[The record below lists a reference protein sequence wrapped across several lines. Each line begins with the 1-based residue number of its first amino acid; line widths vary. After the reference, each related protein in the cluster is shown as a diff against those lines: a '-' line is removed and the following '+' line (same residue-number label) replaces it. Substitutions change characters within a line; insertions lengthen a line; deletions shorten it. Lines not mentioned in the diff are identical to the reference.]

1 MSAGACSYIF
11 SAQSAAVNI
20 GWVTPSPKCLCWQYI
35 LTYGISFY
43 FSSFHFPLRNTQKDL
58 GETAKTTKNDT
69 SRTRTDASE
78 ESRFLIYRLR
88 PLGHSVLMVHEV
100 DKLIS

>member
-1 MSAGACSYIF
+1 M
-11 SAQSAAVNI
+11 Q
-20 GWVTPSPKCLCWQYI
+20 LYI
-35 LTYGISFY
+35 LRTECSRQHRLGNTIPQMPLLVVHTYGISFY

-58 GETAKTTKNDT
+58 RETAKTTKIDT